1 MEHAVHL
8 GSQKFIN
15 SVSPTA
21 RSVILRKVWCA
32 FRDAK
37 QGDTYNIDQLDA
49 GLEDCENV
57 ADEDGG
63 EDSDIGNDDDLDFDT
78 GDACGK
84 ALTLVKQVSYIF
96 LYIDNVFQLVLW
108 GSGSTPSATSPM
120 G

>member
-8 GSQKFIN
+8 GSQKFVK

-21 RSVILRKVWCA
+21 GSAILRKVRRA

-49 GLEDCENV
+49 ELEDCENV
-57 ADEDGG
+57 TDEDGG
-63 EDSDIGNDDDLDFDT
+63 EDSDIGEDDDSDFDT

-84 ALTLVKQVSYIF
+84 ALALVKQVSYI
-96 LYIDNVFQLVLW
+96 L
-108 GSGSTPSATSPM
+108 
-120 G
+120 